1 MQSRSSTISAIVSA
15 APSGQFWPAKNLS
28 WIRLPIIR
36 LSGPPSSW
44 ALMKSPIAGR
54 KTSARPAYAP
64 ARVAG
69 TVTVRK
75 VRSGEP

>member
-1 MQSRSSTISAIVSA
+1 MQISSSTISAIVSA

-28 WIRLPIIR
+28 WMRLPIIR

-54 KTSARPAYAP
+54 NTSASPAYAP
-64 ARVAG
+64 DLDAG
-69 TVTVRK
+69 TVTAKK
-75 VRSGEP
+75 VRSDVP